1 MIYFSQSIHNIHYC
15 PGQGWQPVQGNKWIT
30 CRRKGIILGTHW
42 NGGLTNPQK
51 TFSLS
56 CPPSPHHPLFLLS
69 SSSGIKNAVF
79 INIDD
84 LSTSLLRKVFPN
96 LNSQEYITIWI
107 FLVNIFQIF
116 WLWIF
121 LQKKA
126 KQVADKTQ
134 ASTKFKQLGDWGF
147 FCTGSLTQVKNIHPV
162 CMIKKKRN
170 QWTKSLHFQNNT
182 PEKLIDFLTT
192 VDWIF
197 QT

>member
-1 MIYFSQSIHNIHYC
+1 MEVSRNLKKHS
-15 PGQGWQPVQGNKWIT
+15 PLVAPLPPPPPV
-30 CRRKGIILGTHW
+30 IIEQQLW
-42 NGGLTNPQK
+42 Y
-51 TFSLS
+51 
-56 CPPSPHHPLFLLS
+56 
-69 SSSGIKNAVF
+69 KNAVF

-84 LSTSLLRKVFPN
+84 VSTFLIRKVFPN

-134 ASTKFKQLGDWGF
+134 ASTKFKQLGGWGF

-162 CMIKKKRN
+162 CMIENKRN

-182 PEKLIDFLTT
+182 PEKLIDFLTM